1 MNYRIT
7 LLITA
12 VLMTL
17 SVAGCG
23 GSDGSDQSP
32 GIEPNLLGESLV
44 GKSLVGEGIAVT
56 VDSARVA
63 RLWSQSCA
71 LCHVTGV
78 AGAPRSGNVD
88 DWAPRLATGKP
99 LLLKHTIEGYNNMPP
114 LGYCMACT
122 EADFSALIDLMAG
135 GAAK

>member
-1 MNYRIT
+1 MNKRLA
-7 LLITA
+7 LLIAT
-12 VLMTL
+12 VVM
-17 SVAGCG
+17 VFVIAGCG
-23 GSDGSDQSP
+23 GSDQSQA
-32 GIEPNLLGESLV
+32 IEPNLLEESPLDE
-44 GKSLVGEGIAVT
+44 SPAAT
-56 VDSARVA
+56 TDSAKVA

-78 AGAPRSGNVD
+78 AGAPRSGNAD
-88 DWAPRLATGKP
+88 DWAARLASGKP
-99 LLLKHTIEGYNNMPP
+99 LLVKHTIEGYNNMPP